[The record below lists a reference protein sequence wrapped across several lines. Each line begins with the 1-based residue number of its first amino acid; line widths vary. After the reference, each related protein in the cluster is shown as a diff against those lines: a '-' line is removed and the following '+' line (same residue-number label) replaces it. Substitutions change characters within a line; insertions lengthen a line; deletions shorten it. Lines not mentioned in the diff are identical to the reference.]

1 MYESQNETRIK
12 TFKLN
17 EKMNGEMSGKDKK
30 PYGKSVYRSFVMV
43 MQFGINMLV
52 PICLMS
58 ALGVF
63 LDRKF
68 GTSYI
73 MVILFFVGAVA
84 GAQNIYRMAKKIFD
98 EPDERIPGIN
108 DHKSDYRNDH
118 GNDYRSD
125 VTDETF
131 KKD

>member
-1 MYESQNETRIK
+1 MIS
-12 TFKLN
+12 FKIFN
-17 EKMNGEMSGKDKK
+17 EKTHGEMSGKDKK

-52 PICLMS
+52 PICFMS

-63 LDRKF
+63 LDKKL

-98 EPDERIPGIN
+98 EPDERSP
-108 DHKSDYRNDH
+108 DRND
-118 GNDYRSD
+118 
-125 VTDETF
+125 VKDESF

>member
-1 MYESQNETRIK
+1 
-12 TFKLN
+12 
-17 EKMNGEMSGKDKK
+17 MNGKMSGKDKK

-63 LDRKF
+63 LDRKL

-98 EPDERIPGIN
+98 EPDERIP
-108 DHKSDYRNDH
+108 DRN
-118 GNDYRSD
+118 D